1 MRRSTTGSE
10 QTAAPGT
17 PSTFNT
23 PKSPATPSKATPPAL
38 TDAEDPDSPPVQ
50 VPRTAR
56 VPKPSHIMRKS
67 NPQPGGGVA
76 HLGSHD
82 PHLAPCSQRPGAFV
96 EDPGDSGGVLTMGN
110 GAPAPLDAPNDT
122 ELAFAAETAGADA
135 LDPHTH
141 TEAKCAPNRPLW
153 EATMEKSAACK
164 AHPVAQGF
172 SHTGNVDNSNTPST
186 APSLAGNPRP
196 AHWAASKWIPFTLS
210 DTPNPLFTH
219 SKACN
224 PPAGSANANDSAAED
239 WCAISGHASLID
251 GGTIPFL
258 SKQQEDISLP
268 STDKSDH
275 VAATHGSKEASWPCS
290 LVSAIFGSLKDPTTF
305 ISDTP
310 AATVPTHNHQH
321 HPCTEH
327 IDVQCH
333 RPHQVVKEGLTRLAH
348 RPSSPA
354 DDSEAN
360 AKERHFAASLG
371 LRAK

>member
-1 MRRSTTGSE
+1 MRRSTAGSE

-17 PSTFNT
+17 PSTFNA

-38 TDAEDPDSPPVQ
+38 KDAEDPDSPPVQ
-50 VPRTAR
+50 VPRAAR
-56 VPKPSHIMRKS
+56 VPKPLCIVCKS
-67 NPQPGGGVA
+67 NPQPGRGVA

-82 PHLAPCSQRPGAFV
+82 PHLTPRSQCPGAFA
-96 EDPGDSGGVLTMGN
+96 EDPGDSGGVPTMGN

-122 ELAFAAETAGADA
+122 ESAFAAETAGADA

-141 TEAKCAPNRPLW
+141 TEAKRAPDWPLW
-153 EATMEKSAACK
+153 EATAEKSATCK

-172 SHTGNVDNSNTPST
+172 SRTGEVDNGDTLST
-186 APSLAGNPRP
+186 APSFAGNPGL
-196 AHWAASKWIPFTLS
+196 AHWAASKQIPFTLT
-210 DTPNPLFTH
+210 DTPDPLFTH
-219 SKACN
+219 GKACS
-224 PPAGSANANDSAAED
+224 PSAGSANANDSAAKD
-239 WCAISGHASLID
+239 WRAISGRASLID

-258 SKQQEDISLP
+258 SKQQEDISSP

-310 AATVPTHNHQH
+310 AATAPMRNRQH
-321 HPCTEH
+321 HPHTEH

-333 RPHQVVKEGLTRLAH
+333 RPHQVVKEGLTRLVH
-348 RPSSPA
+348 RPSSLA
-354 DDSEAN
+354 DDSEAD